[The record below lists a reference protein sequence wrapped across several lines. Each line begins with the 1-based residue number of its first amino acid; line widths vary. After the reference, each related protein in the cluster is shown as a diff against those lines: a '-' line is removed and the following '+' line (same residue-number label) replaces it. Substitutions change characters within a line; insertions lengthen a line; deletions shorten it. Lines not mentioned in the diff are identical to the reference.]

1 MARDDNDNDD
11 GDEERAQRPWK
22 KRREKGLRALCCPTM
37 KGFASL
43 QRALLHAR
51 DEARRRRSGR
61 RGGFGGKEKGEK
73 GKGGRRDAYR
83 EERKKG
89 RKKGERD
96 REIKE
101 VDDNAAVVRPLAQG
115 AQGGH
120 YIVLLFRAYAAISAG
135 DRDRVC
141 VRAHAPTTTERR
153 TKSQGIRGSDER
165 ALFVTRAKA
174 PRLHFC
180 STRVKALLS
189 PFPDCSSVCLTFAN

>member
-11 GDEERAQRPWK
+11 GDAQRPWK
-22 KRREKGLRALCCPTM
+22 KRREKGLRALSCPTM

-43 QRALLHAR
+43 QRAPLHAR

-174 PRLHFC
+174 LRLHFC
-180 STRVKALLS
+180 STRVKAPLS